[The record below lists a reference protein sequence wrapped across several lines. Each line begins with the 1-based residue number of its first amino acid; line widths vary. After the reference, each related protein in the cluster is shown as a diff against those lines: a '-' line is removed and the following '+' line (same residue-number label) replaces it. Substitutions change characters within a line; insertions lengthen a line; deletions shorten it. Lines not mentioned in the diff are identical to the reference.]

1 VILGKSVLKPLS
13 SNIFDMPPELKLLE
27 IKYMDKDAH
36 ELKLQGIRP
45 IDVVLSMIR
54 QKLPATTII
63 QATKVPRKRR
73 AK

>member
-1 VILGKSVLKPLS
+1 LLGKAYLKPLS
-13 SNIFDMPPELKLLE
+13 SDILDMPPELKLLE

-36 ELKLQGIRP
+36 ELKFQGIRP